1 MGLRVEG
8 HTGREHQRA
17 VMTVEAAAVRQQC
30 EGGRGPAR
38 GAPASLSLPLS
49 LARPARGGWGSGCT
63 VASFTNHRAMKH
75 CDGCRSASQRPRGAG
90 WGRPVGCPS
99 AQRPPLPSS
108 RRPGAH
114 SGHTKKETVAE
125 AWDGCAGGASWAFLF
140 FSSRSRAARLA
151 LLFRP
156 MNSAPPTSHQTLS
169 ILFWTHTD
177 GGVPKTGRRAS
188 QSGAVARKLPRRPGQ
203 KKTTGKLLF

>member
-125 AWDGCAGGASWAFLF
+125 AGTGASHLPPSPPPLLRLLVALDLCGCAALPHHL
-140 FSSRSRAARLA
+140 RAR
-151 LLFRP
+151 RQIQRYP
-156 MNSAPPTSHQTLS
+156 HSKSCSPRWQSA
-169 ILFWTHTD
+169 
-177 GGVPKTGRRAS
+177 
-188 QSGAVARKLPRRPGQ
+188 RRP
-203 KKTTGKLLF
+203 